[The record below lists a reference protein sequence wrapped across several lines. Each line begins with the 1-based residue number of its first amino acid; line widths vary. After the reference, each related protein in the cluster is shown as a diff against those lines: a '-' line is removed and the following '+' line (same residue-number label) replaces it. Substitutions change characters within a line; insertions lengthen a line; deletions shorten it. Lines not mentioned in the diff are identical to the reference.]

1 MGNNVLKLADY
12 VDEQDEVERDPEVQQ
27 RRAELAEAD
36 SGIVDGVMLLLRA
49 AMRDL
54 LKNETPDQF
63 KNVPARMAKETAR
76 QLRRVLEHA
85 GENDKV
91 RRSAERV
98 AIDLDITDE
107 KILEKIERTAAA
119 IYKAM
124 LRMKIEDEEVRAKAE
139 EVEEGSDV
147 EPLAM
152 AA

>member
-12 VDEQDEVERDPEVQQ
+12 ADERDNVERDPEVQQ
-27 RRAELAEAD
+27 KRAELAEAD

-54 LKNETPDQF
+54 LKNETPDQH
-63 KNVPARMAKETAR
+63 KNIPAKMAEETRR
-76 QLRRVLEHA
+76 QLRKVLERA
-85 GENDKV
+85 GENEKV
-91 RRSAERV
+91 RRAAERV
-98 AIDLDITDE
+98 AVELDITDE

-124 LRMKIEDEEVRAKAE
+124 LRMKIEEEETRAKAE
-139 EVEEGSDV
+139 EQ
-147 EPLAM
+147 EPGLAM